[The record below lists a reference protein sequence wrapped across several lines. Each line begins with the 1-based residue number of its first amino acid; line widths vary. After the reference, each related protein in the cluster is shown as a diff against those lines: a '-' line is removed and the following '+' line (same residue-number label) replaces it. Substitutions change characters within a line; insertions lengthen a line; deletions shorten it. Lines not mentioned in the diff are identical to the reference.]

1 MDLSDSTY
9 LTNAIKLQEY
19 SIPEFKIISN
29 NIVLI
34 IFGTLGD

>member
-9 LTNAIKLQEY
+9 LTNAINLQEY

-34 IFGTLGD
+34 VFGTLGD

>member
-9 LTNAIKLQEY
+9 LTVAIKLQEY
-19 SIPEFKIISN
+19 SIPEFKMISN
-29 NIVLI
+29 NFVLI